1 MESYIDDYLEFKDQ
15 ETKYQN
21 HIKAYLVPL
30 NDVRVRVDENELAEF
45 TD

>member
-1 MESYIDDYLEFKDQ
+1 MEDVIDYYLEFKDQ
-15 ETKYQN
+15 ETEYQS

-30 NDVRVRVDENELAEF
+30 KDVRIDENELAEI

>member
-1 MESYIDDYLEFKDQ
+1 MDSVIDCYLEFKDQ
-15 ETKYQN
+15 ETKFQN

-30 NDVRVRVDENELAEF
+30 KDVRVDENELAEI

>member
-1 MESYIDDYLEFKDQ
+1 MEDVIDYYLEFKDQ
-15 ETKYQN
+15 ETKFQN

-30 NDVRVRVDENELAEF
+30 KDVRVDENEVEEI